1 MEVVNER
8 CCGLDVHKK
17 TVVACM
23 LTSERRETRTY
34 SAMTEGLLKLGD
46 WLVREG
52 VTHVAMESTGVY
64 WQPVYNLLEGLGL
77 ELLVVNAQ
85 HMKAVPGK
93 KTDVKDAEWIAD
105 LLRHGLLRGSYI
117 PPRPQRELRELVR
130 SRTSLVRER
139 SEVVNRIQKAL
150 EGANIKLASVASDV
164 VGASGR
170 AMLEAMVDGRE
181 APEELAALARGRLRE
196 KRAELEA
203 ALQGLVDHH
212 LRFILGSHLRHVD
225 FLDGE
230 IERMDQEV
238 AERMG
243 PFEEEM
249 ERVDAIPGVA
259 RRTAQKVLVETGVEM
274 GRFPTDA
281 HLSSWA
287 KLCPGNNESAGKR
300 GSGCTGKGNPWLRSA
315 LIEAAWAAARTRG
328 TYLSA
333 LYHRLAARRGAKR
346 AIVAVAHAILVIIY
360 HLLKRKTSYQDLGP
374 NYFDERNRERVK
386 HRAVHRLEALG
397 YNVIL
402 EPQHA

>member
-1 MEVVNER
+1 MNER

-17 TVVACM
+17 TVVACV
-23 LTSERRETRTY
+23 LTPEGKETRTFC
-34 SAMTEGLLKLGD
+34 TVTGDLLRLGD
-46 WLVREG
+46 WLVGKG
-52 VTHVAMESTGVY
+52 VTQVAMESTGVY

-85 HMKAVPGK
+85 HVKAVPGR

-139 SEVVNRIQKAL
+139 SQVVNRIQKVL
-150 EGANIKLASVASDV
+150 EGANIKLGSVASDV

-212 LRFILGSHLRHVD
+212 LRFMLGSHLRHVD

-259 RRTAQKVLVETGVEM
+259 RRTAQKVLVEIGVEM

-287 KLCPGNNESAGKR
+287 KLCPGNDESAGKR
-300 GSGCTGKGNPWLRSA
+300 KSGRTGRGNPWLRST

-333 LYHRLAARRGAKR
+333 LYHRLAPRLGAKR

-360 HLLKRKTSYQDLGP
+360 HLLKHKTTYQDLGH

-397 YNVIL
+397 YKVTL